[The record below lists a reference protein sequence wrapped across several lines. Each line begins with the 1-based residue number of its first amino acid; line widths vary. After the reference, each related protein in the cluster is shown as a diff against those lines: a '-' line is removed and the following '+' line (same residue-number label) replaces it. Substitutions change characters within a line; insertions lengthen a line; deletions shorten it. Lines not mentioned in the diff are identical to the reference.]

1 MDKQIKIKNKDR
13 FIRSFLSRVEESTFL
28 RRCGIGGKGEF
39 LGRRTDKG
47 FVLYEKKRGIFT
59 LFALTL
65 YGTFSR
71 EGGEDFVTL
80 RFGRCLPVAILWG
93 AWCAL
98 MLFSGILL
106 LGSWLS
112 FFFLIP
118 ALLWALPLFLYSKKE
133 KNRLA
138 AFILEIEG

>member
-13 FIRSFLSRVEESTFL
+13 FIRAFLSQVDESTLL
-28 RRCGIGGKGEF
+28 RRFGLGGKGEF

-47 FVLYEKKRGIFT
+47 FVLYGKKRGIFT

-80 RFGRCLPVAILWG
+80 RFGRWLPIGILWG

-106 LGSWLS
+106 LGSWFSL
-112 FFFLIP
+112 FFLIP
-118 ALLWALPLFLYSKKE
+118 ALLWAMPLFVYSKKE
-133 KNRLA
+133 KNRLYS
-138 AFILEIEG
+138 FILDLEG

>member
-1 MDKQIKIKNKDR
+1 MDKKIRIKNKDR
-13 FIRSFLSRVEESTFL
+13 FIRSFLSEVAESTLL
-28 RRCGIGGKGEF
+28 RRFGIGGKGEF
-39 LGRRTDKG
+39 LGRKTDKG
-47 FVLYEKKRGIFT
+47 FVFYGKKRGIFN
-59 LFALTL
+59 LFALTV

-71 EGGEDFVTL
+71 EGGEDFITL
-80 RFGRCLPVAILWG
+80 RFGRCLPVAIFWG

-118 ALLWALPLFLYSKKE
+118 ALLWALPLFLYTKKE
-133 KNRLA
+133 KNRLYT
-138 AFILEIEG
+138 FILEIEG